1 MFNKLNNE
9 WALVTANQ
17 NNKVNTMTVSW
28 GGFGVLWNKN
38 VATIYIRDSRYTKEF
53 IDNSDYFTISFYNNE
68 YKDKLRYLGIKSGR
82 DTNKIKDVDFNIVID
97 DNISYFKEANM
108 VIVCEKIYKNKL
120 EKQNFLDG
128 GINNNYKNGDYH
140 TMYIGEIIKI
150 LVKK

>member
-1 MFNKLNNE
+1 MFEEININDLNFNVFNKLNNE

-53 IDNSDYFTISFYNNE
+53 IDNSAYFTISFYNNE
-68 YKDKLRYLGIKSGR
+68 YKDKLKYLGIKSGR

-97 DNISYFKEANM
+97 DNISYFK
-108 VIVCEKIYKNKL
+108 
-120 EKQNFLDG
+120 KQLW
-128 GINNNYKNGDYH
+128 
-140 TMYIGEIIKI
+140 
-150 LVKK
+150 